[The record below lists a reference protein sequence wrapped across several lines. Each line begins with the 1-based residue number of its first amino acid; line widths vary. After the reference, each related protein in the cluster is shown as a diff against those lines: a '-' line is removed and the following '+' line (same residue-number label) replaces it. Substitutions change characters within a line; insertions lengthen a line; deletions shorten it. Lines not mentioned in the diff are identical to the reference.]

1 MERVFRCVN
10 KDSRL
15 ESLEELRP
23 LFGEGTHS
31 ELQVRSH
38 VGSEWWKENPY
49 TRHFYHQV
57 STLQNLRL
65 ISHFCLTCAIAL
77 ITVFFRSNIDYFI
90 AVFL

>member
-1 MERVFRCVN
+1 MERVFCCVN

-15 ESLEELRP
+15 EGLEELRQ